1 MKRHKILLVDD
12 DVNIL
17 EVLDMRLRLMGY
29 DVTAVEDPVEAITLV
44 KQERFSLLLTDQRL
58 GKIYGTELM
67 EMVHQN
73 DKFMPVIIMTAFGSI
88 DDAVSSLKKGAYT
101 YLEKPVDTQEL
112 AFHIQNAIRKKEIEE
127 NLALER
133 KLWTNAVLSMG
144 AGLIL
149 LDKDKKISWSQGV
162 PKGILQDSVKG
173 EDLTGNLLKDIVKC
187 SVLLTHDSPID
198 LAFQTGEVQ
207 TIEYEDPDQTFTLL
221 ITATPVKG
229 NMGEVKEVAV
239 LFLDITK
246 AKAAQKALIE
256 QERLKGVLEMAGAVA
271 HELSQP
277 VQGILG
283 WGEIILKNLDESD
296 PNYEILQRICSQ
308 IDTIGDLIGR
318 LTSITRYVTKDYP
331 GSSGII
337 DIEKASTTR
346 SMPAS

>member
-17 EVLDMRLRLMGY
+17 DVLDMRLRLMGY
-29 DVTAVEDPVEAITLV
+29 DVTAVEDPEEAIDLV
-44 KQERFSLLLTDQRL
+44 QQERFSLLLTDQRL

-67 EMVHQN
+67 EMVHKN
-73 DKFMPVIIMTAFGSI
+73 DRFMPVIIMTAFGSI

-127 NLALER
+127 NLAMER
-133 KLWTNAVLSMG
+133 KLWTSAVLSMG

-149 LDKDKKISWSQGV
+149 LDSEKRISWSQGV
-162 PKGILQDSVKG
+162 PNAILKTGVVKPALSG
-173 EDLTGNLLKDIVKC
+173 NALEDVIECRALMASN
-187 SVLLTHDSPID
+187 SPVD
-198 LAFQTGEVQ
+198 LAFKTGEVQ
-207 TIEYEDPDQTFTLL
+207 TIEYEDPDQGFTLL

-229 NMGEVKEVAV
+229 NLGEVKEVAV

-283 WGEIILKNLDESD
+283 WGEIILKNIDKTD
-296 PNYEILQRICSQ
+296 PNYDILQRICAQ
-308 IDTIGDLIGR
+308 IETIGQLISR

-331 GSSGII
+331 GSTGII
-337 DIEKASTTR
+337 DIEKAST
-346 SMPAS
+346 SHQAPAP